1 MDDLRHNENLLIRY
15 LDGELPAEEKAM
27 LEQRLQTDA
36 ALQQQL
42 ENLRVSIQAIRQ
54 YGAAQQVH
62 HVHAEMMAELKGA
75 KQGGKVR
82 TMNRSVRYAL
92 AIAASVLV
100 VLIGAQLY
108 FSSQVSSDKLYQQAF
123 VDFSVSASR
132 GNDAT
137 TSETELL
144 YQQKKY
150 EAVVNAPHARQLD
163 AKDSLLIGLSYLHID
178 KTTEASGLFTRVANY
193 SNEYQQDAEYYLA
206 MSYLKM
212 ENYKQALPLIQKIA
226 ASTTHIYH
234 GQFDGDFLKKVEK
247 LAKK

>member
-42 ENLRVSIQAIRQ
+42 ETLRVSIQAIRQ

-100 VLIGAQLY
+100 V
-108 FSSQVSSDKLYQQAF
+108 
-123 VDFSVSASR
+123 
-132 GNDAT
+132 
-137 TSETELL
+137 
-144 YQQKKY
+144 
-150 EAVVNAPHARQLD
+150 
-163 AKDSLLIGLSYLHID
+163 
-178 KTTEASGLFTRVANY
+178 
-193 SNEYQQDAEYYLA
+193 
-206 MSYLKM
+206 
-212 ENYKQALPLIQKIA
+212 
-226 ASTTHIYH
+226 
-234 GQFDGDFLKKVEK
+234 
-247 LAKK
+247 